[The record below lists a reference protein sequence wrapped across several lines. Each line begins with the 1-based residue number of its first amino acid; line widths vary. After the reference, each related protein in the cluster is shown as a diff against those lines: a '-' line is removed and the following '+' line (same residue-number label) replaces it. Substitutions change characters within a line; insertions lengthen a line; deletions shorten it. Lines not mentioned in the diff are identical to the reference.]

1 MIVSSEE
8 NFGNQLTVD
17 CVLCECDCVE
27 NFDCEGNT
35 FLLIRPRE
43 EGAMA
48 VIRSVSSEQNRK
60 LE

>member
-8 NFGNQLTVD
+8 NFGNQLTVS
-17 CVLCECDCVE
+17 CVLCDCVE

-35 FLLIRPRE
+35 FLLIRSRE